1 MKGPLACLASA
12 ALWALAVTLFRPL
25 IRRYGPWK
33 INLGKG
39 SIALVAFVFALLAL
53 GQLHIPSS
61 SQGMG
66 SLQWITLI
74 GAATLGMAMG
84 DTLILAAAHSIGAQ
98 RTFLIQC
105 LSPIASSLLAFAFLQ
120 ETLSLLQGTGI
131 LLTILGLT
139 LVIRMDRTQKTK
151 VSRKGYFMA
160 LGAML
165 CQSLGIVLNKPSLRV
180 MDAAPNA
187 ALRIAISLIGIFI
200 LIQIFDRKR
209 SSPLLRKDSRSILRL
224 LIASLLGTFL
234 GFFLFI
240 LGIQNTKAGIASAL
254 TSTTPIF
261 AIPFAWALEGTRPQA
276 RSIFGTLVT
285 VMGAVFTIL
294 G

>member
-25 IRRYGPWK
+25 IRRFGPYRV
-33 INLGKG
+33 NLAKG
-39 SIALVAFVFALLAL
+39 SIALVAFVLTLAAL
-53 GQLHIPSS
+53 GQLHIPSPT
-61 SQGMG
+61 QGMG
-66 SLQWITLI
+66 SLQWLTLI
-74 GAATLGMAMG
+74 GAATLGMTLG

-120 ETLSLLQGTGI
+120 ESLSLLQGMGI
-131 LLTILGLT
+131 LLTIFGLT
-139 LVIRMDRTQKTK
+139 LVIRMDRANKTPPNP
-151 VSRKGYFMA
+151 KGYLMA
-160 LGAML
+160 IGAML
-165 CQSLGIVLNKPSLRV
+165 CQSLGIVLNKPSLKV

-187 ALRIAISLIGIFI
+187 ALRIAISLIGILI
-200 LIQIFDRKR
+200 LIRVLDHNRQ
-209 SSPLLRKDSRSILRL
+209 SPPIHKDKNALRRL
-224 LIASLLGTFL
+224 LLASLLGTFL

-276 RSIFGTLVT
+276 RSILGTVVT
-285 VMGAVFTIL
+285 VLGAGLTIL

>member
-25 IRRYGPWK
+25 IHRYGPWRV
-33 INLGKG
+33 NLGKG
-39 SIALVAFVFALLAL
+39 SIALVAFIITLWVL
-53 GQLHIPSS
+53 GQLRIPSNS
-61 SQGMG
+61 EGMG

-74 GAATLGMAMG
+74 GAATLGMTIG

-105 LSPIASSLLAFAFLQ
+105 LSPIASSLLAWVFLQ
-120 ETLSLLQGTGI
+120 EALSLLQGIGI
-131 LLTILGLT
+131 ILTIVGLSM
-139 LVIRMDRTQKTK
+139 VIRMDRAQTHRA
-151 VSRKGYFMA
+151 SRRGYLMA

-165 CQSLGIVLNKPSLRV
+165 CQALGIVLNKPSLQV

-187 ALRIAISLIGIFI
+187 ALRIALSLVGI
-200 LIQIFDRKR
+200 LILIKFLDRKR
-209 SSPLLRKDSRSILRL
+209 IHMPIHKDPSSLLRL

-261 AIPFAWALEGTRPQA
+261 AIPFAWILEGTRPQA
-276 RSIFGTLVT
+276 RSIFGTVVT
-285 VMGAVFTIL
+285 VFGAITTIL